1 MTSNQSTQSFRMAA
15 VSSSSHRFTSLSHGG
30 LTGAV
35 PSSVLAV
42 EQFVAERA
50 GDAQRLVDTLEEASQ
65 ERHLRRRARSWRPF
79 GLVRCRVSKARTR
92 KVKQRTLPRYTSDE
106 DFDKI
111 PVATRMAAE
120 QKGPGDAPK
129 VRVRKHWRRPALLLR
144 AHAWAA
150 PPVASTMPR
159 YLETH
164 VWHAKRAHME
174 NLWGHRLAS
183 KNCALGTRALYRAMS
198 QHCCAHDR
206 SYVQLVELFG
216 PESLLVDVLDQCG
229 LDRKLLLAREV
240 RAGSRRM
247 RCLMKACDAERRL
260 IGPTCFLWSPG
271 AVVQRCQAKDLAKHD
286 ELEELPFVVDVR
298 GENMD
303 TGELASRLP
312 DTKTDDVE
320 MISGECVD
328 AAPLRT
334 GMKLWLWFHPAAL
347 PEAVASLNWAAEQT
361 RGRNESEFLQVSQQ
375 ATPCYFELIG
385 PKALE
390 VLGRA
395 LPPEACRS
403 SPAATLWQEIV
414 VAARGQRLA
423 LPPGSVLTLEVE
435 ESRLTSSSTG
445 KMSEQPRSTT
455 RVGKKDWLARWPV
468 EAAMSSRIWVD
479 EPAEDGYVPVML
491 IFRPGGKM
499 ADVGAGVDV
508 LSATGVHRKLWLR
521 SHFAGARAVGVH
533 DRHQLLADSGL
544 PEFPFDFPETQAGE
558 RQAQLEGSES
568 LRRWTRRPPKKRVN
582 FGVLGMAAP
591 HLPDW
596 GSLPAL
602 FDPSGRPSICRGSQF
617 QLLTQPRFFYSQPGR
632 CHLYRPSKEEAKLVT
647 LPGRATRAQGHLVT
661 VSCPA
666 PVTETPTLEEPLHR
680 NQKLGRLRR
689 QPEAAKVETIRS
701 LIGFV
706 TSGGFSYRHGR
717 GAGVGAVVA
726 QILGEIAHEQTGDWD
741 HASWLWLWARR
752 TTSLQYFPVLVQC
765 LPDDQGYG

>member
-508 LSATGVHRKLWLR
+508 LSATG
-521 SHFAGARAVGVH
+521 
-533 DRHQLLADSGL
+533 
-544 PEFPFDFPETQAGE
+544 
-558 RQAQLEGSES
+558 
-568 LRRWTRRPPKKRVN
+568 
-582 FGVLGMAAP
+582 
-591 HLPDW
+591 
-596 GSLPAL
+596 SLPAL

-617 QLLTQPRFFYSQPGR
+617 QLLTQPRFFYSQPGLLPVALFALGRGVPTGR